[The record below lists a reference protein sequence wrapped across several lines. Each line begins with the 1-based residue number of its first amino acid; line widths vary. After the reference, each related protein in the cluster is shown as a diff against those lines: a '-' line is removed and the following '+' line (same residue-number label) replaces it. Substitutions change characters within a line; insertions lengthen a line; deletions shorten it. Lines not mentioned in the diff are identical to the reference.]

1 MILTALALQK
11 SVAQVK
17 IGQHPKTPEPAAI
30 LELESPEKGLLLTR
44 LSDTLLI
51 NQLNPPDG
59 MLIYYTGNGQQR
71 LMIRKQHQWS
81 MLLTTDSLAAYFDKA
96 AKNITA
102 YSPFIQISNGTGA
115 VLQPVS
121 FQTDSTVIGHW
132 LNAGAVNDSLATAF
146 SRKVVKDSLI
156 SLMSS
161 MDRNAPVNGLSR
173 SGDKVVLGGE
183 LIEPTILNTSAVNTL
198 SLKGLAEGSGKDS
211 ILVSENNTGII
222 KKNAASSLIIK
233 VAKIKYKAKEGQVR
247 FFTPK
252 PVTDLERITVFRNGI
267 LIGFSGVDENTIEL
281 EQGINCNMNDE
292 IQIIQYYY

>member
-11 SVAQVK
+11 SLAQVK
-17 IGQHPKTPEPAAI
+17 IGQHPKTLEPAAI

-81 MLLTTDSLAAYFDKA
+81 ILLTTDSLAAYFDKT

-132 LNAGAVNDSLATAF
+132 LNAGAVNDSLAIAF
-146 SRKVVKDSLI
+146 SKKVVRDSLI

-161 MDRNAPVNGLSR
+161 LDRNAPVNGLSR

-183 LIEPTILNTSAVNTL
+183 LIEPTILYTSGVNSL
-198 SLKGLAEGSGKDS
+198 SLKGLAEGNGKDS

-267 LIGFSGVDENTIEL
+267 LIGFSVVDENSIEL

-292 IQIIQYYY
+292 IQIVQYYY

>member
-17 IGQHPKTPEPAAI
+17 IGQHPKTLEPAAI

-59 MLIYYTGNGQQR
+59 MLIYYIGNGQQR

-115 VLQPVS
+115 VLQQVS

-146 SRKVVKDSLI
+146 SKKVVRDSLI
-156 SLMSS
+156 SLISS
-161 MDRNAPVNGLSR
+161 MDGNAPVNGLSK

-183 LIEPTILNTSAVNTL
+183 LIEPTILYTSGVNSL
-198 SLKGLAEGSGKDS
+198 SLKGLAEGNGKDS

-222 KKNAASSLIIK
+222 KKKCSQFTDYKSSKNQIQSK
-233 VAKIKYKAKEGQVR
+233 GRSAQV
-247 FFTPK
+247 FHP
-252 PVTDLERITVFRNGI
+252 
-267 LIGFSGVDENTIEL
+267 
-281 EQGINCNMNDE
+281 
-292 IQIIQYYY
+292 

>member
-11 SVAQVK
+11 SLAQVK
-17 IGQHPKTPEPAAI
+17 IGQHPKTLEPAAI

-81 MLLTTDSLAAYFDKA
+81 MLLTTDSIATYLGQT

-132 LNAGAVNDSLATAF
+132 LNAGAVNDSLAIAF
-146 SRKVVKDSLI
+146 SKKVVRDSLI

-161 MDRNAPVNGLSR
+161 LDRNAPVNGLSR

-183 LIEPTILNTSAVNTL
+183 LIEPTILYTSGVNSL
-198 SLKGLAEGSGKDS
+198 SLKGLAEGNGKDS

-252 PVTDLERITVFRNGI
+252 AVTDPERISVFRNGI
-267 LIGFSGVDENTIEL
+267 LIGFSVVDENSIEL

-292 IQIIQYYY
+292 IQIVQYYY

>member
-11 SVAQVK
+11 SLAQVK
-17 IGQHPKTPEPAAI
+17 IGQHPKTLEPAAI

-81 MLLTTDSLAAYFDKA
+81 MLLTTDSIATYLGQT

-132 LNAGAVNDSLATAF
+132 LNAGAVNDSLAIAF
-146 SRKVVKDSLI
+146 SKKVVRDSLI

-161 MDRNAPVNGLSR
+161 LDRNAPVNGLSR

-183 LIEPTILNTSAVNTL
+183 LIEPTILYTSGVNSL
-198 SLKGLAEGSGKDS
+198 SLKGLAEGNGKDS

-233 VAKIKYKAKEGQVR
+233 VAKIKYKAKEGQLR

-252 PVTDLERITVFRNGI
+252 AVTDPERISVFRNGI
-267 LIGFSGVDENTIEL
+267 LIGFSVVDENSIEL

-292 IQIIQYYY
+292 IQIVQYYY